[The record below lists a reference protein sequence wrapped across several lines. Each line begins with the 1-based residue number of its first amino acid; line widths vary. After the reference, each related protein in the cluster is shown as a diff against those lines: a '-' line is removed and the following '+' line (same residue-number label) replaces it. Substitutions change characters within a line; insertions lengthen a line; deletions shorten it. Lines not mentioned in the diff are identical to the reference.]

1 MKTNKQK
8 VKELQSTV
16 DRLRATNS
24 ELLRS
29 IRQLNNIATNHDYDD
44 LLTRLEMLE
53 DYKDEVETL
62 YNIVTSNLKDEVVC
76 DMLKKWVLETRAE
89 FKLKKELEL

>member
-29 IRQLNNIATNHDYDD
+29 IRQLSNIATNHDYDD

-76 DMLKKWVLETRAE
+76 DMLKKWVLETRVE